1 MAENS
6 NQIGILF
13 GVSGGSSIGGESGRL
28 IVSQL
33 QGLALEI
40 NTKSPIE
47 FVAHLDVNAS
57 TKQIQSQLNTIAK
70 NINFGAVGNNITKK
84 ANTSLQSL
92 TNNIQKMGTTLL
104 GYKGKLETTFK
115 FADSA
120 DITKFRNLLK
130 ALQDDYDKFTS
141 RQQNG
146 NLISP
151 NDVTTAQGLL
161 DRLEKIKLE
170 ANQLQAL
177 SKNKQ
182 IGQNVALSNAKV
194 LDKITLYLQKYQNTL
209 SKSAPKQYQE
219 LLQLQKDVTNGVY
232 NGTAS
237 LANNRFLDI
246 TKQARLAGG
255 EVETLGQKIKRVF
268 SEKFGYGVLAAA
280 ALYARQAFVKLYE
293 NVVNIDTAMTELKK
307 VTEETDAT
315 YSKFL
320 DNAAERAEKLGAT
333 IADTVSAT
341 ADFARLG
348 YNLEDASNLADTAVV
363 YKNVGDG
370 ISDISTASESI
381 ISTIKAFNIEAKDAM
396 SVVDKFNETG
406 NRFAI
411 SSGGVGEVLLRSASA
426 LAAANNSL
434 DESIALGTAANEIIQ
449 SPEKV
454 GNALKV
460 VSMYLRSA
468 KSEAEDAGEST
479 EGMVE
484 SVSKLRNELKNLT
497 GGQVDILQADGQT
510 YKSTYQ
516 ILKELSQVWDSLTDL
531 SQANILEMIGGKRN
545 ANVTSALIK
554 NFSKAEEVLNVSAN
568 SAGSALAENEKY
580 LESIQGKIS
589 QLKATIEALSQN
601 LIDSSAV
608 KWVIDFLNNVLQKLT
623 SLTSNKWSLTATLS
637 GLIGG
642 VALSNS
648 KVPIGLKKDDVAR
661 LGEGITALKEY
672 KWALANGLSE
682 QDAFN
687 LSMSKAPQFAQNT
700 AQSLKENI
708 LSYRSM
714 AGAIG
719 ATIIQKGK
727 DIVVST
733 ALTAATTLLN
743 AAISMGISLIAQ
755 AAVSGIAYFVK
766 MIPTTKR
773 LTEQLSNINSELA
786 DLKSENESLNSEL
799 QTTADRIKELE
810 DKGSLT
816 LVEENELEKLRQTNA
831 ELRAKIALN
840 NAEQKQKQKDQTSK
854 FVKWMEKQGG
864 QYRTDENG
872 YAYGSKKDIWD
883 KIFPDTEHGLTNWQT
898 YDFSGYIQNQYSR
911 LDYLQSQYQ
920 EALKSGNKKQ
930 AEQVKKQIDN
940 LQNELEDK
948 YSEIEE
954 QASQVEYIANP
965 NDEEKKLNDYLD
977 TFNVLK
983 ARIVAG
989 TGDISGA
996 WTQITTIPRFSEIIS
1011 QLTDLGNA
1019 GELTGQKLAVM
1030 ASSNELIAQ
1039 LLELLGR
1046 AGLIDWKKIFGDNY
1060 DAIDRSKDGLVSYD
1074 EIQAYATDNA
1084 EQFAEALSGVANQ
1097 FKAVQ
1102 EATEE
1107 AEEQLSSFLEKTKS
1121 LTESFE
1127 DISGKKDSIADILA
1141 ELRDDGQL
1149 SAKSMSTLFDDFSN
1163 VEGFEDFIKVLT
1175 SSKSSVQQQKD
1186 ALNGLYSAYIDS
1198 KGILSDVTEETYDYT
1213 VAQLKALGVTNAT
1226 EVATAGLASSLTNA
1240 AIEKGNFNEQTAESI
1255 RQQLLEKGAS
1265 EAVGNQYIQAARAC
1279 IEAQNKMTQA
1289 ISAGVKSKLQSFGIE
1304 LKGIKNV
1311 ADAYQ
1316 AMYNTIKKKYWNGND
1331 LDNWAKG
1338 AGFEQYARTALGDDV
1353 YNSLVAYGAQAEA
1366 AANALAQI
1374 NGLQNQLGSGMSDI
1388 KVNVPATEKSSSSK
1402 DKDPKIEEFDDWYTR
1417 LKWQR
1422 DNNIID
1428 ETNFLKQ
1435 LDAKYRSHFS
1445 DRTKYLEQYAKYSQ
1459 EVYEGFK
1466 KLYQDDLNAQKDSL
1480 EKQKEE
1486 LKDLAD
1492 ARKQALED
1500 AKDEEDYKKE
1510 QSDKREEINKLKVL
1524 IASFRG
1530 TLSLSSQKKLREL
1543 QEQLKEKEDELAEF
1557 ENDKALERAKENIDK
1572 EYENQEKAI
1581 NAQIG
1586 GIEEQLEKINDDLP
1600 DIRNAVIAFAQKYG
1614 VPITR
1619 AYASGTSSVPAITQ
1633 ENGAEIIAGN
1643 VKRGQFT
1650 MLTPSSKV
1658 WNANA
1663 TQALW
1668 DFANSPEA
1676 FIGSVMERISAFKNK
1691 AMSMIYSQ
1699 PVSVTVGGITIE
1711 GNADNQTVQKIK
1723 QSQKEQVESI
1733 LKGFKKLQ

>member
-104 GYKGKLETTFK
+104 GYKGKLESTFK

-120 DITKFRNLLK
+120 DIAKFRNSFK
-130 ALQDDYDKFTS
+130 ALQTDYNNFMSK
-141 RQQNG
+141 QQNG

-177 SKNKQ
+177 SKNNQ

-209 SKSAPKQYQE
+209 SKSAPRQYQE

-232 NGTAS
+232 NGKAS
-237 LANNRFLDI
+237 EANNKFLEF

-381 ISTIKAFNIEAKDAM
+381 ISTIKAFGIEAKDAM

-426 LAAANNSL
+426 LAAANNTL

-454 GNALKV
+454 GTSLKTI
-460 VSMYLRSA
+460 SMYLRSA

-601 LIDSSAV
+601 LIDSSSV

-648 KVPIGLKKDDVAR
+648 KVPIGLKKDDIAR

-672 KWALANGLSE
+672 KRALANGLSE

-743 AAISMGISLIAQ
+743 AAISMGISLLVQ
-755 AAVSGIAYFVK
+755 AAVSGIAWLVK
-766 MIPTTKR
+766 AIPTTKR
-773 LTEQLSNINSELA
+773 LAEQLSNINAELA

-799 QTTADRIKELE
+799 QTTLDRIKELE
-810 DKGSLT
+810 SKGSLT
-816 LVEENELEKLRQTNA
+816 LVEENELVKLRQTNA

-854 FVKWMEKQGG
+854 FVKWVGKQEG

-872 YAYGSKKDIWD
+872 YAYGTKKDIWD
-883 KIFPDTEHGLTNWQT
+883 KIFPDTEHGLTRWQT

-911 LDYLQSQYQ
+911 LGYLQSQYQ

-930 AEQVKKQIDN
+930 TKQIKKQIDD
-940 LQNELEDK
+940 LQNELEGK

-965 NDEEKKLNDYLD
+965 NTDEEKKLNDYLD
-977 TFNVLK
+977 TFNVFK
-983 ARIVAG
+983 ARMVAG

-996 WTQITTIPRFSEIIS
+996 WTQITTIPRFSELIS

-1019 GELTGQKLAVM
+1019 GELTGQKLA
-1030 ASSNELIAQ
+1030 SLFSENNLFKEFIN
-1039 LLELLGR
+1039 LLTQ
-1046 AGLIDWKKIFGDNY
+1046 AGLIDWQSILGDNFSVL
-1060 DAIDRSKDGLVSYD
+1060 DTTNDGLASYD
-1074 EIQAYATDNA
+1074 EIVSYATNHSD
-1084 EQFAEALSGVANQ
+1084 QFAEALSGVANQ

-1102 EATEE
+1102 EETEE

-1127 DISGKKDSIADILA
+1127 DISGKKDSIADMLA

-1149 SAKSMSTLFDDFSN
+1149 STKSMSTLFDDFSN

-1279 IEAQNKMTQA
+1279 IEAQSKMA
-1289 ISAGVKSKLQSFGIE
+1289 EAVDNGVKSRLRSSSIE
-1304 LKGIKNV
+1304 LSSIKSV
-1311 ADAYQ
+1311 ADAYT
-1316 AMYNTIKKKYWNGND
+1316 AIFTDLRKHFH
-1331 LDNWAKG
+1331 LDNFGNLGEMKAAFNKMYGDG
-1338 AGFEQYARTALGDDV
+1338 AYEQIEK
-1353 YNSLVAYGAQAEA
+1353 YGIQAEA

-1374 NGLQNQLGSGMSDI
+1374 NGLQKQLGSGMSNI
-1388 KVNVPATEKSSSSK
+1388 KVNVPATDKTSSSSSK
-1402 DKDPKIEEFDDWYTR
+1402 DPKIEAFDDWYAR

-1581 NAQIG
+1581 NTQIS

-1658 WNANA
+1658 WNATA

-1676 FIGSVMERISAFKNK
+1676 FIGSVMERISTFKNK

-1711 GNADNQTVQKIK
+1711 GNADQQTVQKIK